1 MPRIVRVAVCS
12 TPLRVPEDSD
22 NEKRNYNLN
31 VAEELIARAAERQAD
46 IACLPEVF
54 HVKGIGRAGKSGE
67 WFEEVP
73 GGPTYRLA
81 CLKLPS
87 AIAST

>member
-12 TPLRVPEDSD
+12 TPLRVPEGTDS
-22 NEKRNYNLN
+22 EKLAYNLD

-54 HVKGIGRAGKSGE
+54 HVKGIGRAGKAGE

-87 AIAST
+87 VMAST